1 MKKNYLPIIFL
12 ILLISYSCEKNFD
25 DNNKID
31 EFKLE
36 VLKWQDFHNTHLDIM
51 KLKIAENQ
59 LLNDNNFGKELC
71 SSLVNESETNIPDFK
86 NREEFE
92 IFLNNIKENVVENN
106 PLKKECYN
114 LILDALKEYITLDR
128 MKNNDICEPLIN
140 RIDEISKYYSLK
152 DISKNDKKELSVVI
166 GTARGSIIYWIK
178 NNNLQE
184 WNELIEKNNY
194 SSRSL
199 CSEQEKEEGEE
210 KRQEL
215 PHDSKEVH
223 DFLSYVAADT
233 LGGLVN
239 PVLGVVCSGITA
251 YGRS

>member
-1 MKKNYLPIIFL
+1 MKKIYLPIIFL

-25 DNNKID
+25 DSNKID
-31 EFKLE
+31 EFKLK

-86 NREEFE
+86 NKEEFE
-92 IFLNNIKENVVENN
+92 SFLNNIKENVVEKN

-140 RIDEISKYYSLK
+140 RIDEISKYYSSK
-152 DISKNDKKELSVVI
+152 EISNNDKKELSVMI
-166 GTARGSIIYWIK
+166 GTARGSILYWIK
-178 NNNLQE
+178 NNNLHE
-184 WNELIEKNNY
+184 WKELKENNNY
-194 SSRSL
+194 TVKCL
-199 CSEQEKEEGEE
+199 CRDSEEDDGGEK
-210 KRQEL
+210 KQEL
-215 PHDSKEVH
+215 PYESERLN
-223 DFLSYVAADT
+223 DFLSYIAADA
-233 LGGLVN
+233 LGGAVN
-239 PVLGVVCSGITA
+239 PILGVVCSGVTA